1 MSSNAAIRPKASGRS
16 SKADGSQY
24 ELYGSVS
31 RDPRI
36 GAIPKNNLPKVE
48 FGMGYDSKQFMNVC
62 AVGDNA
68 ATKLSACLE
77 KGDAVCVVGTWRQK
91 PYTTKEGEEKFGA
104 SSAPT
109 WCCQW
114 ERWKRCCRCRWRYSC
129 GWPALL
135 PSWKSCAPER
145 LPTGTAQRDAE
156 HRAAER
162 GGTARDGGGR
172 AAALGPGRRGRG
184 LRPGHLREE

>member
-1 MSSNAAIRPKASGRS
+1 MPLFVRKRLDGEG
-16 SKADGSQY
+16 KADGSQY
-24 ELYGSVS
+24 MICTGSVS

-77 KGDAVCVVGTWRQK
+77 KGDAVCVGGSGTTPPRTARK
-91 PYTTKEGEEKFGA
+91 RCGA

-109 WCCQW
+109 M
-114 ERWKRCCRCRWRYSC
+114 
-129 GWPALL
+129 
-135 PSWKSCAPER
+135 
-145 LPTGTAQRDAE
+145 
-156 HRAAER
+156 
-162 GGTARDGGGR
+162 
-172 AAALGPGRRGRG
+172 
-184 LRPGHLREE
+184 

>member
-1 MSSNAAIRPKASGRS
+1 MPLFVRKRLDGEG
-16 SKADGSQY
+16 KADGSQY
-24 ELYGSVS
+24 MICTGSVS

-91 PYTTKEGEEKFGA
+91 PYTTKDGEAKVWSELRADHVIPLGA
-104 SSAPT
+104 LET
-109 WCCQW
+109 LLQV
-114 ERWKRCCRCRWRYSC
+114 
-129 GWPALL
+129 PAYL
-135 PSWKSCAPER
+135 PAKAFSDR
-145 LPTGTAQRDAE
+145 IAQTYQMHE
-156 HRAAER
+156 
-162 GGTARDGGGR
+162 
-172 AAALGPGRRGRG
+172 ALVPGMK
-184 LRPGHLREE
+184 LESK